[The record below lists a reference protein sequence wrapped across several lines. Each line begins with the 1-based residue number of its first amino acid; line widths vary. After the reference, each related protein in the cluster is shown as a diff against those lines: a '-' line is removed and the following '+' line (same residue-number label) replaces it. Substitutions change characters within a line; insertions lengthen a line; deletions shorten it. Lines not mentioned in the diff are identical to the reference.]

1 MAPVLTS
8 KKRTKPQA
16 SESTKKKKSKK
27 ENSSSGGSL
36 SLDNVKALGHQLL
49 SSRAHINNLPVLI
62 SLLSPAAP
70 LDLAIESLVSLQSF
84 FLPLLREIPSSSS
97 VLRKRSETRTFDGE
111 EKDPES
117 VYKVWIRQRLDD
129 FVDKLIE
136 IAVSEQSADA
146 VRDVALEAIMDFVK
160 LGKDGRFQLGVYNR
174 FLHGIVSST
183 SAVDPLID
191 LLGSKYFK
199 YIDIRYFTYT
209 CMEKIIKNLESR
221 IMSEFG
227 NVSLHDDEEI
237 SKAGKVDFAVHIIYN
252 LLSQFPPLE
261 LEKEQSYATWSELGG
276 MKTLV
281 LPCQVESLLEW
292 PLRSSLWWIHSDM
305 KTLGWPLA
313 GFDAAIGIALIRW
326 SFTNDSQL
334 FLVDDRF
341 EHGLIDELQIL
352 NEIEN
357 VAGLNQPIFILG
369 WIVSSTNPTC
379 LSFEEPENISSNDL
393 ISDTEPHG
401 LKKANKNVPSISH
414 ISKKIR
420 LRFTKAWI
428 SFLRLPLPVDVYKQV
443 LASLHQSIIPYMTNP
458 SILCDFLTRSYDIG
472 GVISVMALNGL
483 FILMTQCGVEYPK
496 FYGKLYALL
505 TPAVFMTKFRA
516 SFFHLLDTCLKS
528 SYFPAYLAAAF
539 AKKFSRLALSV
550 PPSGELIIIA
560 LIHNLLRRHPS
571 INFLVHQPLGQEN
584 NDVPMENTGSI
595 EESRDPAVSKKI
607 GTDPF
612 DDNESDPAKSNA
624 MRSSLWE
631 IETLRHHYSP
641 AVSRFVASLENDL
654 TVRAKT
660 SEVTVADF
668 ASGSYATVFRDEE
681 LTMIIVCSPYE
692 EPFDIIW
699 DGASLIFHDKCWL
712 LDVIPLN
719 IDPLIRRRIK
729 QVPLAF
735 YQVIPPSLFSDS
747 DFPGWTFGIQNN
759 EKQETKA
766 APNEVAA

>member
-36 SLDNVKALGHQLL
+36 SLDDVKALGHQLL

-62 SLLSPAAP
+62 SFLSPAAP

-146 VRDVALEAIMDFVK
+146 VRDVALEAIMNFVK

-227 NVSLHDDEEI
+227 NVSLHDDEDL

-261 LEKEQSYATWSELGG
+261 LEKEQSYETWSELG
-276 MKTLV
+276 
-281 LPCQVESLLEW
+281 
-292 PLRSSLWWIHSDM
+292 
-305 KTLGWPLA
+305 
-313 GFDAAIGIALIRW
+313 
-326 SFTNDSQL
+326 
-334 FLVDDRF
+334 
-341 EHGLIDELQIL
+341 
-352 NEIEN
+352 
-357 VAGLNQPIFILG
+357 
-369 WIVSSTNPTC
+369 
-379 LSFEEPENISSNDL
+379 LSFEEPENIFSNDL

-420 LRFTKAWI
+420 LRFSKAWI

-496 FYGKLYALL
+496 FYEKLYALL

-571 INFLVHQPLGQEN
+571 INFLVHQPLGEEN
-584 NDVPMENTGSI
+584 NDVPMENPGSI

-668 ASGSYATVFRDEE
+668 ASGSYATVFRDE
-681 LTMIIVCSPYE
+681 
-692 EPFDIIW
+692 
-699 DGASLIFHDKCWL
+699 
-712 LDVIPLN
+712 
-719 IDPLIRRRIK
+719 IRRRIK